1 MLGQRQRNLG
11 MEGMVTTDLKGKN
24 HFYVADWEVRA
35 GACEIARGDTVVKL
49 EPRVMDLLQFFASR
63 PGEVLS
69 RIQLEEQV
77 WPGMVVG
84 YDALTKSIG
93 KLREALG
100 DSEKPP
106 TFIQTIPKKGYR
118 LIAPVSAG
126 NSKVPHVST
135 LNPLVNIKKKR
146 IVSAGLLILGVA
158 VISII
163 VFALNLP
170 KEVEI
175 ENPNIAS
182 IPSKPSLVVLPFK
195 NLNDDPQQDYFV
207 RGITDDLIVDLSR
220 YSGIEVIASRI
231 AFQYHGRD
239 VDLDTLNKELQVHY
253 VVEGSIRRSQQQI
266 RINVQMT
273 DAGSGVIL
281 WAEQYNRPITQLFD
295 IQDEVRSKIVNALSI
310 KLTETKRNREQKRY
324 TNNFDAYDAF
334 LRGQTSLIKRVSA
347 EDNQQ
352 ARKQF
357 EKAIAIDP
365 RFTRAY
371 AALAIANADAYR
383 HDWVDD
389 PDAFAR
395 ISLQQAQHAIDLDPE
410 STYANLAMGY
420 VQLFVAKDH
429 QQAIAMAERT
439 LKLDPQNSDANILLA
454 TTYVHAGQPDKAE
467 AYVETTMRLN
477 PNPSAIYLHIG
488 ALVNLLRQDYVAAY
502 AAYERS
508 LLVNPERLIG
518 KIYMTVTLVR
528 MNRID
533 DARWFAEEIKI
544 SSPQFDAEKW
554 AMKQPFKDR
563 RINQQLYDDLRKAGF

>member
-1 MLGQRQRNLG
+1 
-11 MEGMVTTDLKGKN
+11 MVTADLKGNN

-49 EPRVMDLLQFFASR
+49 EPRVMDLLQYFASR
-63 PGEVLS
+63 PGEVVS
-69 RIQLEEQV
+69 RIQLEQQV

-118 LIAPVSAG
+118 LIAPVSAE
-126 NSKVPHVST
+126 NRKVPHVAT
-135 LNPLVNIKKKR
+135 RNPRVDIKKKR
-146 IVSAGLLILGVA
+146 IVSTGLLILGVA
-158 VISII
+158 VIGII
-163 VFALNLP
+163 VFALNQL
-170 KEVEI
+170 KEVKI
-175 ENPNIAS
+175 ENPDIAD
-182 IPSKPSLVVLPFK
+182 IPGKPSLVVLPFK

-207 RGITDDLIVDLSR
+207 RGITDDLIVDLSG
-220 YSGIEVIASRI
+220 YSGIEVITSRI
-231 AFQYHGRD
+231 AFQYDGREL
-239 VDLDTLNKELQVHY
+239 DLDTLNKELQVHY

-310 KLTETKRNREQKRY
+310 KFTETKRSREQKRY
-324 TNNFDAYDAF
+324 TNKFDAYDAF
-334 LRGQTSLIKRVSA
+334 LLGQASLIKRASR
-347 EDNQQ
+347 EDNQL
-352 ARKQF
+352 AREQF

-365 RFTRAY
+365 GFARAY

-383 HDWVDD
+383 HGWVDD

-395 ISLQQAQHAIDLDPE
+395 ISLQQAQHAMELDPE
-410 STYANLAMGY
+410 STFASLAMGY

-429 QQAIAMAERT
+429 QQAVAMAERT
-439 LKLDPQNSDANILLA
+439 LRLDPQNFDANMLLA
-454 TTYVHAGQPDKAE
+454 ITYIFVGELEKAE
-467 AYVETTMRLN
+467 AYVETSMRLN
-477 PNPSAIYLHIG
+477 PNQSAVYIHVG
-488 ALVNLLRQDYVAAY
+488 ALVKMLHQDYGAAFGDY
-502 AAYERS
+502 KKA
-508 LLVNPERLIG
+508 LLVNPEFLFG

-528 MNRID
+528 MNRIE

-563 RINQQLYDDLRKAGF
+563 RINQQLYDDLRQVGL

>member
-1 MLGQRQRNLG
+1 M
-11 MEGMVTTDLKGKN
+11 TTPDLTGST
-24 HFYVADWEVRA
+24 HFYVADWEVRP
-35 GACEIARGDTVVKL
+35 GACEIARGDRVVKL
-49 EPRVMDLLQFFASR
+49 EPRVMDLLELFASR

-69 RIQLEEQV
+69 RMQLEEQV

-100 DSEKPP
+100 DSEKPS

-118 LIAPVSAG
+118 LIAPVSAE
-126 NSKVPHVST
+126 NTKVSHVST
-135 LNPLVNIKKKR
+135 LNPLVNTKKKR
-146 IVSAGLLILGVA
+146 FVSAGLLILGVA
-158 VISII
+158 VIGII
-163 VFALNLP
+163 LFAVNLP
-170 KEVEI
+170 KEAVTEHAKI
-175 ENPNIAS
+175 TKQS
-182 IPSKPSLVVLPFK
+182 STPSLIVLPFK
-195 NLNDDPQQDYFV
+195 NLDEDPQQDYFV
-207 RGITDDLIVDLSR
+207 RGITEDLIVELSS
-220 YSGIEVIASRI
+220 YSGIEVVASRI

-239 VDLDTLNKELQVHY
+239 VDLDTLIKELQVRY
-253 VVEGSIRRSQQQI
+253 IVEGSIRRSHQQI

-273 DAGSGVIL
+273 DAGSGIIL

-310 KLTETKRNREQKRY
+310 QFTETERNREQKRY

-334 LRGQTSLIKRVSA
+334 LQGQTSLIKRVSA

-365 RFTRAY
+365 GFARAY
-371 AALAIANADAYR
+371 AALAMANADAYR
-383 HDWVDD
+383 LDWVDD
-389 PDAFAR
+389 PDSIAR
-395 ISLQQAQHAIDLDPE
+395 VALQQAQHAINLDPG

-439 LKLDPQNSDANILLA
+439 LQLDSQNSDANILLA
-454 TTYVHAGQPDKAE
+454 TTYVHADQPDKAE
-467 AYVETTMRLN
+467 AYVETSMRLN

-488 ALVNLLRQDYVAAY
+488 ALVNLLRQDYIAAH
-502 AAYERS
+502 AGYERS
-508 LLVNPERLIG
+508 LLINPERLIG
-518 KIYMTVTLVR
+518 KIYMTITLVR
-528 MNRID
+528 MNRLE

-544 SSPQFDAEKW
+544 SSPHFDADKW
-554 AMKQPFKDR
+554 AMKQPFKDK
-563 RINQQLYDDLRKAGF
+563 RINQQLRDDLRKVGL